1 MKRIKI
7 TEIEYDME
15 VDSYNLPTELWMEV
29 PNDVEDDDRLEELAQ
44 EAVFEE
50 TGYFAEGFMLV
61 F

>member
-1 MKRIKI
+1 
-7 TEIEYDME
+7 ME